1 MAATM
6 GQVAEPAA
14 KAPLGRAG
22 RRIAIVL
29 SLREPA
35 LTRASG
41 PYSHDMH
48 AGGNGSLQGRVLVV
62 EDDADVREVMA
73 DALASD
79 GHDVVVATDGRAA
92 LDELAGQPF
101 DLILLDIA
109 LGPGPDG
116 VEVCRRLRS
125 AGDDAHVVAV
135 TARDGEADVVL
146 ALEAGADDYVAKP
159 VGIAELRSRV
169 RAVLRRV
176 RNGAPRAIL
185 EHGRL
190 RLDADARRA
199 EVDGVAL
206 NLTYSEHE
214 VLHALMR
221 AGGRLLSRQELL
233 DAIFG
238 GHEFRDPRAIDVH
251 VHHLREKIA
260 AAGGRPEAIATV
272 RGAGYRI
279 EG

>member
-1 MAATM
+1 
-6 GQVAEPAA
+6 
-14 KAPLGRAG
+14 
-22 RRIAIVL
+22 
-29 SLREPA
+29 
-35 LTRASG
+35 
-41 PYSHDMH
+41 MH
-48 AGGNGSLQGRVLVV
+48 AGTNGSLQGRVLVV

-73 DALASD
+73 DALAAD
-79 GHDVVVATDGRAA
+79 GHDVIVAADGRAA
-92 LDELAGQPF
+92 LDELAGRRF

-176 RNGAPRAIL
+176 RNGAPRAIH
-185 EHGRL
+185 EHGTL

-199 EVDGVAL
+199 DVAGTPL
-206 NLTYSEHE
+206 ALTYSEHE

-260 AAGGRPEAIATV
+260 AAGGRPEAIVTV

-279 EG
+279 ES

>member
-1 MAATM
+1 
-6 GQVAEPAA
+6 
-14 KAPLGRAG
+14 
-22 RRIAIVL
+22 
-29 SLREPA
+29 
-35 LTRASG
+35 
-41 PYSHDMH
+41 MH

-73 DALASD
+73 DGLAAD
-79 GHDVVVATDGRAA
+79 GHDVVVAVDGRAA

-101 DLILLDIA
+101 DLVLLDIA

-176 RNGAPRAIL
+176 RNGAPRAVL
-185 EHGRL
+185 EHGTL

-199 EVDGVAL
+199 DVDGVPLA
-206 NLTYSEHE
+206 LTYSEHE

-260 AAGGRPEAIATV
+260 AAGGRPEAIVTV

-279 EG
+279 ER

>member
-1 MAATM
+1 
-6 GQVAEPAA
+6 
-14 KAPLGRAG
+14 
-22 RRIAIVL
+22 
-29 SLREPA
+29 
-35 LTRASG
+35 
-41 PYSHDMH
+41 MH

-79 GHDVVVATDGRAA
+79 GHDVVVAIDGRAA

-116 VEVCRRLRS
+116 VEVCRRLRA

-176 RNGAPRAIL
+176 RNGAPRAIV
-185 EHGRL
+185 EHGPL
-190 RLDADARRA
+190 RLDADSRRA

-260 AAGGRPEAIATV
+260 AAGGRAEAIVTV

>member
-1 MAATM
+1 
-6 GQVAEPAA
+6 
-14 KAPLGRAG
+14 
-22 RRIAIVL
+22 
-29 SLREPA
+29 
-35 LTRASG
+35 
-41 PYSHDMH
+41 MH
-48 AGGNGSLQGRVLVV
+48 AGTNGSLQGRVLVV

-79 GHDVVVATDGRAA
+79 GHDVVVAADGRAA

-101 DLILLDIA
+101 DLVLLDIA

-116 VEVCRRLRS
+116 VEVCRRLRA

-199 EVDGVAL
+199 EVDGSPL

-260 AAGGRPEAIATV
+260 AAGGRAEAIVTV

-279 EG
+279 EV

>member
-1 MAATM
+1 
-6 GQVAEPAA
+6 
-14 KAPLGRAG
+14 
-22 RRIAIVL
+22 
-29 SLREPA
+29 
-35 LTRASG
+35 
-41 PYSHDMH
+41 MH
-48 AGGNGSLQGRVLVV
+48 AGTNGSLQGRVLVV

-79 GHDVVVATDGRAA
+79 GHDVVVAADGRAA

-101 DLILLDIA
+101 DLVLLDIA

-116 VEVCRRLRS
+116 VEVCRRLRA

-199 EVDGVAL
+199 EVDGSPL

-260 AAGGRPEAIATV
+260 AAGGRAEAIVTV